1 LDLVVRPELKVLVDP
16 QVRQV
21 LKVRKVILVLKVLE
35 DHKVVVQWRVL
46 REQLVLKVLE
56 DP

>member
-21 LKVRKVILVLKVLE
+21 LKVRRVILVLKVLE